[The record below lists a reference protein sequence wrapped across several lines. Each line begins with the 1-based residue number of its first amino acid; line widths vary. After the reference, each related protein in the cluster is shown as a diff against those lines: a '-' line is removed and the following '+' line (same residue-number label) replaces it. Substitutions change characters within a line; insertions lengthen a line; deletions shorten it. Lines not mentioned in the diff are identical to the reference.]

1 MSLPVISYPIHE
13 LNLPSTNQTIKFRPF
28 LVKEEKIL
36 LLAQSSE
43 NMKEIID
50 AVKTVISNCILTED
64 VVIDDLTTFDLE
76 YLFLKIRARSVNNI
90 VSLTYRDLD
99 DEKKYTVEVNLDEV
113 EVIKDT
119 THTNKVEIDDNSGII
134 MKYPKADLSNAMRV
148 TEGELD
154 VFFDI
159 VKNCIEKV
167 YVGDKL
173 YFAKDYSEEELEE
186 FVTSLSVGTFNKI
199 QEFFTTM
206 PKLYH
211 EIKYTNSLGT
221 EKVIPLTNINDF
233 FSLG

>member
-1 MSLPVISYPIHE
+1 
-13 LNLPSTNQTIKFRPF
+13 
-28 LVKEEKIL
+28 
-36 LLAQSSE
+36 
-43 NMKEIID
+43 
-50 AVKTVISNCILTED
+50 
-64 VVIDDLTTFDLE
+64 
-76 YLFLKIRARSVNNI
+76 
-90 VSLTYRDLD
+90 
-99 DEKKYTVEVNLDEV
+99 
-113 EVIKDT
+113 
-119 THTNKVEIDDNSGII
+119 

-173 YFAKDYSEEELEE
+173 YFAKDYSDEELEE
-186 FVTSLSVGTFNKI
+186 FVTSLSVNTFNKI